1 MPAKPALAAMRA
13 VAGSGITPYP
23 VYMRFRLATW
33 NINSVRLRLDLI
45 ERFVRAHR
53 PDVLCLQEIKCEEH
67 QFPLVALRALGFPHI
82 AVAGQKGY
90 HGVATLSRLPF
101 TLAERRDICGRGH
114 ARHLS
119 VAFEGSGPRA
129 TPVQLHNLYV
139 PAGGD
144 IPDPAV
150 NDKFQHKLD
159 FLDAMT
165 AWFGGYRAKDANR
178 MILTGDLNVAPLPTD
193 VWSHKQ
199 LLKVVSHTPPETERL
214 EQVRAAH
221 DWVDVMRTHV
231 PPEEKLFTWWSY
243 RNRDWRASNRGRRLD
258 HIWTTPA
265 LAGTAVSMRV
275 LDETRDWP
283 RTSDHVPVIADFE
296 ID

>member
-1 MPAKPALAAMRA
+1 MRA

-23 VYMRFRLATW
+23 VHMRFRLATW

-67 QFPLVALRALGFPHI
+67 QFPLVALQTLGFPHI

-119 VAFEGSGPRA
+119 VALEGSGPRA
-129 TPVQLHNLYV
+129 TPVLLHNLYV

-221 DWVDVMRTHV
+221 DWVDVMRFHV

-265 LAGTAVSMRV
+265 LAGTAISMRV

>member
-1 MPAKPALAAMRA
+1 
-13 VAGSGITPYP
+13 
-23 VYMRFRLATW
+23 MRFRLATW
-33 NINSVRLRLDLI
+33 NINSVRLRLDLV

-53 PDVLCLQEIKCEEH
+53 PDVLCLQEIKCQED
-67 QFPLVALRALGFPHI
+67 QFPRAALEALGFPHI
-82 AVAGQKGY
+82 AVCGQKGY
-90 HGVATLSRLPF
+90 HGVATLSKLPF
-101 TLAERRDICGRGH
+101 HRADRHNICGRGH

-119 VAFEGSGPRA
+119 VAFDGAAPGQK
-129 TPVQLHNLYV
+129 PVVLHNLYV

-144 IPDPAV
+144 VPDPAV

-165 AWFGGYRAKDANR
+165 AWFGAARAKVKNR

-199 LLKVVSHTPPETERL
+199 LLKVVSHTPPETDRL
-214 EQVRAAH
+214 ERVRAAH
-221 DWVDVMRTHV
+221 GWIDVMRRHV
-231 PPEEKLFTWWSY
+231 PPEEKLFIWWSY

-258 HIWTTPA
+258 HIWATPA
-265 LAGTAVSMRV
+265 LDGAAVSMAV

-283 RTSDHVPVIADFE
+283 RPSDHVPVIADFE

>member
-1 MPAKPALAAMRA
+1 MRL
-13 VAGSGITPYP
+13 
-23 VYMRFRLATW
+23 RLATW
-33 NINSVRLRLDLI
+33 NINSVRLRLDLV
-45 ERFVRAHR
+45 ERFVRAEK
-53 PDVLCLQEIKCEEH
+53 PDVLCLQEIKCQED
-67 QFPLVALRALGFPHI
+67 QFPRAALEALGFPHI
-82 AVAGQKGY
+82 AVCGQKGY
-90 HGVATLSRLPF
+90 HGVATLSRIPF
-101 TLAERRDICGRGH
+101 TRADRRDLCGRGQ
-114 ARHLS
+114 ARHLT
-119 VAFEGSGPRA
+119 VALDGAAPGSNPI
-129 TPVQLHNLYV
+129 VLHNLYV

-144 IPDPAV
+144 IPDPAI

-165 AWFGGYRAKDANR
+165 AWFDGYRAKGKNR
-178 MILTGDLNVAPLPTD
+178 MILVGDLNVAPLPTD

-199 LLKVVSHTPPETERL
+199 LLKVVSHTPPETSRL

-221 DWVDVMRTHV
+221 DWIDVMRRHV
-231 PPEEKLFTWWSY
+231 SPEQKLFTWWSY

-258 HIWTTPA
+258 HVWATPA
-265 LAGTAVSMRV
+265 LDGAAVAMRV